1 VHLSLHTGEVSERA
15 LAVVEGLAE
24 GEGEREGARAL
35 KGQGVAKARMSRFPP
50 ETTMTDFVPKE
61 ELSAL
66 VSATLATP
74 EFSGKDMTLKNL
86 RKEVERRLGKALPK
100 EQKPE
105 FTDLVTEAMTA
116 ANKMG

>member
-1 VHLSLHTGEVSERA
+1 
-15 LAVVEGLAE
+15 
-24 GEGEREGARAL
+24 
-35 KGQGVAKARMSRFPP
+35 
-50 ETTMTDFVPKE
+50 MTDFVPKE

-74 EFSGKDMTLKNL
+74 EFSGKDMTLKKL

-105 FTDLVTEAMTA
+105 LSPRR
-116 ANKMG
+116 

>member
-1 VHLSLHTGEVSERA
+1 MAH
-15 LAVVEGLAE
+15 
-24 GEGEREGARAL
+24 
-35 KGQGVAKARMSRFPP
+35 
-50 ETTMTDFVPKE
+50 FVPKE

-74 EFSGKDMTLKNL
+74 EFSGKDMTLKKL

-105 FTDLVTEAMTA
+105 LSPRRRPPPTRWDKLYY
-116 ANKMG
+116 

>member
-1 VHLSLHTGEVSERA
+1 
-15 LAVVEGLAE
+15 
-24 GEGEREGARAL
+24 
-35 KGQGVAKARMSRFPP
+35 
-50 ETTMTDFVPKE
+50 
-61 ELSAL
+61 